1 MLVKRVGRA
10 MPGMSSQT
18 RRGADCLERVACRG
32 IRAVL
37 AAGRTG
43 GGGGDM
49 RIGPIPVERH

>member
-1 MLVKRVGRA
+1 
-10 MPGMSSQT
+10 MPGMSLQA

-37 AAGRTG
+37 AAGLTG
-43 GGGGDM
+43 GRRNM

>member
-43 GGGGDM
+43 GGGGYED
-49 RIGPIPVERH
+49 RPHTG